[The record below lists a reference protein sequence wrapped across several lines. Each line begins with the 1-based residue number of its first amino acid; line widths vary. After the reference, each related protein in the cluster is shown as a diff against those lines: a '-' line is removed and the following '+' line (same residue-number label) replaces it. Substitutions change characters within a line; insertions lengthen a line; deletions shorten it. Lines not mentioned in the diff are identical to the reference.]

1 MVNEKVK
8 ELETVLKELESH
20 RVIIWASYIEEVRL
34 LKKLV
39 HTLRSES
46 WVIDGSTP
54 AFDRLFITEQFNR
67 SQDGVLVANPAVA
80 GEGLTILAPYVIYYS
95 RGWRLGDRIQSL
107 GRSHRPGAE
116 QFNNVTVIDV
126 VAKDTIDERVL
137 EALEGKTELLEKVRP
152 GTVRSMV

>member
-1 MVNEKVK
+1 M
-8 ELETVLKELESH
+8 
-20 RVIIWASYIEEVRL
+20 
-34 LKKLV
+34 
-39 HTLRSES
+39 
-46 WVIDGSTP
+46 IDGSTP